1 MTMYGWQGKILR
13 VNLSKSEFA
22 VEDLDPQIAKDYI
35 GGLGLGV
42 KYLYDEIDPTV
53 DPFSPQNKLI
63 FATGPLTGTGAPS
76 ANRYVVVT
84 KSPLTGGIA
93 NSTAAGEFAMN
104 LKYAGYDMLIFEG
117 KAKKPVYLW
126 IEDDKVEIRDA
137 QSLWGLNSQQTRDAV
152 VAATSPRAKVASIGP
167 AGEKLVRFACVMNDD
182 DRAAGRS
189 GVGAVMGS
197 KNLKAIAVKGSKG
210 VKVADR
216 KAFYQ
221 AVESAYKTLDSDT
234 VRWFTQVG
242 TPGVLGE
249 VQSFGA
255 LPTRNFSVGVYEDW
269 QKIDG
274 DALAATISVR
284 KRMGTACPA
293 CPIACGRV
301 TKVTDPD
308 FAGQGG
314 GPEYETI
321 GMFGSNCGVNDFN
334 AISKA
339 NFICNEMG
347 MDTISC
353 GNSIACAMEMYE
365 RGIIPAE
372 DIGFPLPFGD
382 AKAMVRLTEM
392 IALREGFGDLLAE
405 GSYRMAEKYG
415 TTEYFMGVKKQEFP
429 SYDGRALQGMGLGYA
444 TQPRGACHIR
454 GEVQDLDL
462 YGVVQWKVTKD
473 RGITLVDPL
482 RWDDKPMLAK
492 DVQDFFCMIDSCGM
506 CNFVFFLTVDE
517 DQMRDLIEAATGID
531 MGGYEGFKRTG
542 DRIFNLETLFNR
554 RAGITSAEDTL
565 PKRMLEEPMPDGP
578 AKGYVVHLAEML
590 PEYYER
596 RGWDKKGN
604 ITAEKAQE
612 LGLTDSLPANL
623 KKA

>member
-13 VNLSKSEFA
+13 VNLTKSEVS
-22 VEDLDPQIAKDYI
+22 VEDLDMQRAKDYI
-35 GGLGLGV
+35 GGIGLGTV
-42 KYLYDEIDPTV
+42 YLYDEIDPAV
-53 DPFSPQNKLI
+53 DPLSPQNKLI
-63 FATGPLTGTGAPS
+63 FATGPLTGTGAPC
-76 ANRYVVVT
+76 ANRYMLVT
-84 KSPLTGGIA
+84 KSPLTGAIA
-93 NSTAAGEFAMN
+93 NASAAGEFAMQI
-104 LKYAGYDMLIFEG
+104 KYAGFDMIIVEG

-126 IEDDKVEIRDA
+126 IDDDSVEIRDA

-189 GVGAVMGS
+189 GVGTVMGS

-221 AVESAYKTLDSDT
+221 AAESAFDTLNSDEVT
-234 VRWFTQVG
+234 WFHGVG
-242 TPGVLGE
+242 TPGVLGL

-255 LPTRNFSVGVYEDW
+255 LPTRNFQEGVYEDW

-274 DALAATISVR
+274 DALASTISVR
-284 KRMGTACPA
+284 KFMGTACPA
-293 CPIACGRV
+293 CPVACGRV
-301 TKVTDPD
+301 TRVTDPE
-308 FAGQGG
+308 FAGVGG

-321 GMFGSNCGVNDFN
+321 GMFGSNCGVSDFN

-347 MDTISC
+347 MDTISA
-353 GNSIACAMEMYE
+353 GGTIACAMEMSE
-365 RGIIPAE
+365 RGYIPAE
-372 DIGFPLPFGD
+372 DIGFPLRFGD
-382 AKAMVRLTEM
+382 ATAIVKLTEM
-392 IALREGFGDLLAE
+392 MANREGFGDVLAE
-405 GSYRMAEKYG
+405 GSYRLAEKYG
-415 TTEYFMGVKKQEFP
+415 HPECFMGVKKQDFA

-462 YGVVQWKVTKD
+462 YGVCVWKLTSD
-473 RGITLVDPL
+473 RGITQVDPL
-482 RWDDKPMLAK
+482 RCDDKPLLGK
-492 DVQDFFCMIDSCGM
+492 EVQDWFCMIDACGM
-506 CNFVFFLTVDE
+506 CNFAFFLHVDE
-517 DQMRDLIEAATGID
+517 DQTRELIEAATGID
-531 MGGYEGFKRTG
+531 MGGYEGFMRTG
-542 DRIFNLETLFNR
+542 ERIFNLETLFNR
-554 RAGITSAEDTL
+554 RAGLTGADDTL

-578 AKGYVVHLAEML
+578 AKGHVVKLSEML
-590 PEYYER
+590 PEYYKL

-604 ITAEKAQE
+604 LTPERAQE
-612 LGLTDSLPANL
+612 LGLADRLPASL
-623 KKA
+623 KQA

>member
-13 VNLSKSEFA
+13 VNLTKSEIS
-22 VEDLDPQIAKDYI
+22 VEDLDMRVAKDYI

-42 KYLYDEIDPTV
+42 KYLYDEIDPAV
-53 DPFSPQNKLI
+53 DAFSPANKLL
-63 FATGPLTGTGAPS
+63 FVTGPLTGTGAPS
-76 ANRYVVVT
+76 ANRYVAVA
-84 KSPLTGGIA
+84 KSPLTGCIA
-93 NSTAAGEFAMN
+93 NSTAAGEFSMQ
-104 LKYAGYDMLIFEG
+104 LKYAGYDMIIVEG

-137 QSLWGLNSQQTRDAV
+137 QPLWGLSSQETRDAV

-167 AGEKLVRFACVMNDD
+167 AGENRVRFASIMNDD

-197 KNLKAIAVKGSKG
+197 KNLKAVAVKGSKG

-216 KAFYQ
+216 RAFYQ
-221 AVESAYKTLDSDT
+221 AVESAYKTLDT
-234 VRWFTQVG
+234 EYTEEFHQTG
-242 TPGVLGE
+242 TPGVLSL
-249 VQSFGA
+249 VHSYGA
-255 LPTRNFSVGVYEDW
+255 LPHLNFQRATYEDW
-269 QKIDG
+269 EKIDG
-274 DALAATISVR
+274 DTLADTLSIR
-284 KRMGTACPA
+284 KRMGMGCPA
-293 CPIACGRV
+293 CPIACSRV
-301 TKVTDPD
+301 TKVTDPQ

-334 AISKA
+334 AIAKA

-347 MDTISC
+347 MDTIST

-365 RGIIPAE
+365 RGIIPEA

-382 AKAMVRLTEM
+382 ARAMVKLVEM
-392 IALREGFGDLLAE
+392 IARREGFGDVLAE

-415 TTEYFMGVKKQEFP
+415 HTEYFMGVKKQEFP

-454 GEVQDLDL
+454 GELQDLDL
-462 YGVVQWKVTKD
+462 YGVVQWKLTKD
-473 RGITLVDPL
+473 RGIEAVDPL
-482 RWDDKPMLAK
+482 RWDDKPMLAV
-492 DVQDFFCMIDSCGM
+492 DVQDWFCMIDSCGI
-506 CNFVFFLTVDE
+506 CNFVFFLGVDE
-517 DQMRDLIEAATGID
+517 DQMRALIEAATGID
-531 MGGYEGFKRTG
+531 LEGYEGFKRTG
-542 DRIFNLETLFNR
+542 DRIFNLQTLFNR
-554 RAGITSAEDTL
+554 RAGVTADDDTL
-565 PKRMLEEPMPDGP
+565 PKRLLEEPLPDGA
-578 AKGYVVHLAEML
+578 AKGYVVHLADML

-604 ITAEKAQE
+604 LTAEKAQE